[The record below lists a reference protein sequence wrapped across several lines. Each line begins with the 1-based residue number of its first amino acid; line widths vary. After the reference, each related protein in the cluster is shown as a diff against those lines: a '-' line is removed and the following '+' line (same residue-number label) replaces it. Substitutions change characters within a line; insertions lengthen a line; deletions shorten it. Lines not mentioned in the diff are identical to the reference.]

1 MTLASL
7 FMDVMVICLLLIGGF
22 IIRSYCKPLQKL
34 FLPASVVGGILGLI
48 LGDQVLGLI
57 TIPESFP
64 DFNGVL
70 MRIIM
75 TCVVLGISVNAS
87 KMLEH
92 MDYALTNIFLYGSQM
107 ILGVL
112 IMMFFSM
119 FIPGMPEG
127 WGILST
133 FAYFGSHGNAAAAG
147 AVMEDMGVEGAV
159 DIGMVLATGGLVWSM
174 VVGIDA
180 LFVVGSGALMLI
192 LILRKKKR

>member
-1 MTLASL
+1 
-7 FMDVMVICLLLIGGF
+7 
-22 IIRSYCKPLQKL
+22 
-34 FLPASVVGGILGLI
+34 
-48 LGDQVLGLI
+48 
-57 TIPESFP
+57 
-64 DFNGVL
+64 
-70 MRIIM
+70 MRIII
-75 TCVVLGISVNAS
+75 TCVVLGISVKAS

-147 AVMEDMGVEGAV
+147 VVMEEMGVEGAV

-174 VVGIDA
+174 VVGMA
-180 LFVVGSGALMLI
+180 VVNYGVRKGWGTFVKNPEKQPPYFTAAFC
-192 LILRKKKR
+192 RKKSGNPSAPLPPPLWLLTLWLSSSA

>member
-1 MTLASL
+1 
-7 FMDVMVICLLLIGGF
+7 
-22 IIRSYCKPLQKL
+22 
-34 FLPASVVGGILGLI
+34 
-48 LGDQVLGLI
+48 
-57 TIPESFP
+57 
-64 DFNGVL
+64 
-70 MRIIM
+70 MRIII

-147 AVMEDMGVEGAV
+147 AVMEEIGVEGAV

-174 VVGIDA
+174 VVGMA
-180 LFVVGSGALMLI
+180 VVNYGVRKGWGTFVKNPEKQPPYFYGGLLPEEKRESIGTVTTTPVAINPLAFQLCLI
-192 LILRKKKR
+192 LLSYAIGLGIFTVLTHFVPILSKINAML